1 MGNRDLTVL
10 DTMET
15 NLQEMTGETAQ
26 FYFIV

>member
-15 NLQEMTGETAQ
+15 TLQEMTGESAQ
-26 FYFIV
+26 FYFRA

>member
-15 NLQEMTGETAQ
+15 NLQEMTGESAQ
-26 FYFIV
+26 FYFRV